1 MAKSKEFNF
10 FRIKSYTGI
19 HAPHLT
25 CPIWAIDEH
34 FCQRNIELWNIA
46 VYRLQFFSVWLCFSE
61 QGFHAL
67 HTISLHAAFYWVSI
81 DVGASVQFQTQIIKI
96 ILFSNY
102 TLWYI
107 HFIYSKN
114 TRNKT
119 TVPVTHNTAP
129 RGGRQELEVRAALVP
144 WLLLV
149 EDEKNDLGN
158 RSPIGPMSTGAAEV
172 VTGR

>member
-1 MAKSKEFNF
+1 MSNMGYRWTLLPEKHWAMKHSSLSSTVFLSVTLF
-10 FRIKSYTGI
+10 LRTRI
-19 HAPHLT
+19 P
-25 CPIWAIDEH
+25 
-34 FCQRNIELWNIA
+34 
-46 VYRLQFFSVWLCFSE
+46 
-61 QGFHAL
+61 L

-81 DVGASVQFQTQIIKI
+81 DVGASVQFQTQIIKS

-107 HFIYSKN
+107 NCIYSKN

-129 RGGRQELEVRAALVP
+129 RGGRQKLEVRAALVP